1 MIHAGPHLCGR
12 YDGARQMTDQNKV
25 GSYPVTMSF
34 NLTSHHRLT
43 ASSASKLPS
52 SSPLTISRFSPLG
65 VFSVTLLSTRR
76 RRVVALFHDVRC
88 ELRRELDGK
97 ALPVVGD
104 GGAELRG
111 RSPKVLRRRVRIDG
125 SSRFGFDDGRMNVG
139 RIGIEFGVGV
149 GERRDGS
156 DVDAIL
162 HREASPAANPEGYT
176 LRSSSAEAGKGAESS
191 RGLGDAFITGG
202 GVRSMGVGV
211 VGEGGGDVFGAE
223 TYIACRTEGV

>member
-1 MIHAGPHLCGR
+1 
-12 YDGARQMTDQNKV
+12 MTDQTKV

-88 ELRRELDGK
+88 ELRREFDGN

-111 RSPKVLRRRVRIDG
+111 RNPKVLRRRVRIDG

-162 HREASPAANPEGYT
+162 HRDDSPAANPEGYT
-176 LRSSSAEAGKGAESS
+176 LRSLSADAGTGAESS
-191 RGLGDAFITGG
+191 GGLGDAFITGG
-202 GVRSMGVGV
+202 GVRSVGVGV
-211 VGEGGGDVFGAE
+211 VGEGGVEVFGAE
-223 TYIACRTEGV
+223 TYIACRTEGVYDDSTVESVVEIEG